1 MDTQFVIS
9 ENSKTYE
16 TYRLL
21 TNLSDQIN
29 LKKEQ

>member
-21 TNLSDQIN
+21 PNLSDQIN
-29 LKKEQ
+29 LKKER